1 MKKLGVLIFCVMLSG
16 VFWAP
21 GSFSQASI
29 PEQQIEL
36 DGNKAGRTYEGWG
49 TVFSYAKLLYDY
61 PQKERDEILDLLFL
75 PNYGASLQILKM
87 PIGFDGNSDH
97 SCWQANKRS
106 AGDPG
111 NYRRGYGGW
120 LFQEA
125 VKRNPDIK
133 LAALHWGYPAW
144 ATDDELKARF
154 IYEYVKGIKEAY
166 GYTIEYIGGNQNE
179 SKITPGVTKMLRKKL
194 DAGGFRDVKIV
205 AADEGARVKVYSVID
220 AMQKDKEYAG
230 VVDIIGVHYKIRPA
244 DSGVLDGAYPFGKRI
259 WSTEEGGGNFTS
271 PLFSYAT
278 IDQFMKL
285 FLDVKITAAM
295 RWLATASHYENMAWS
310 GNGIIKANEP
320 WSGHYQVGGIVWGI
334 AHITQFLSP
343 GWQMIELDD
352 NHLRLPAD
360 RTKVGRIATYKDNKS
375 DHYSMLIRTNDSLPD
390 EGMTLKFTVK
400 NLSQKE
406 VYVWQSDFTED
417 ESEWFVDSE
426 TLTPRNGAFELRI
439 RPNRIYSLTTTRGQ
453 RKADTRI
460 PVAKPFPFPYKD
472 DFEKYGNEDLP
483 TYFVN
488 ISSSFEVASDGKNK
502 VLKQVVG
509 KAPVQWHSGSKPTS
523 QPMTIVGNLDWTD
536 YTVSVKVKMEN
547 KGKALLSGRF
557 DGEKTSSKHFDA
569 EGYWLEADDTG
580 RWRLI
585 RKDKKIEDFIV
596 LDSGSTGDVGLNRWF
611 TLSLAFKGTE
621 IKAFINRKQV
631 ACVKDST
638 YKNGNVALAV
648 MSNQVTD
655 FNTPSPTYPIMLFDE
670 LEVK

>member
-1 MKKLGVLIFCVMLSG
+1 MKKTGVLLCCVMLSG
-16 VFWAP
+16 ALFAP
-21 GSFSQASI
+21 AGHSQAPV
-29 PEQQIEL
+29 PERRIDL
-36 DGNKAGRTYEGWG
+36 DGNKTGRAFEGWG

-61 PQKERDEILDLLFL
+61 PEKERNEILDLLFL
-75 PNYGASLQILKM
+75 PGYGASLQILKM

-106 AGDPG
+106 AGDAG

-125 VKRNPDIK
+125 VKRNPNIK

-179 SKITPGVTKMLRKKL
+179 SKITPEVTKMLRKKL
-194 DAGGFRDVKIV
+194 DAGGFRNVKVV

-220 AMQKDKEYAG
+220 ALRKDKEYADA
-230 VVDIIGVHYKIRPA
+230 VDIIGVHYKIRPA
-244 DSGVLDGAYPFGKRI
+244 DSGILDGAYPFGKRI
-259 WSTEEGGGNFTS
+259 WSTEEGGGSFAS
-271 PLFSYAT
+271 PLFAYT
-278 IDQFMKL
+278 TVDQFMKL
-285 FLDVKITAAM
+285 FLDVKVTAAM

-320 WSGHYQVGGIVWGI
+320 WSGHYRVGGIVWGT
-334 AHITQFLSP
+334 AHITQFIHP
-343 GWQMIELDD
+343 GWRMVELAD
-352 NHLRLPAD
+352 NHIRLPGD
-360 RTKVGRIATYKDNKS
+360 TTEVGRIAVYKDNQS
-375 DHYSMLIRTNDSLPD
+375 GHYSMLIRTADALPD
-390 EGMTLKFTVK
+390 EGITLKFTVK

-426 TLTPRNGAFELRI
+426 TLTPENGAFELRI
-439 RPNRIYSLTTTRGQ
+439 KPNRIYSLTTTRGQ
-453 RKADTRI
+453 RKADTQV
-460 PVAKPFPFPYKD
+460 PPAKPFPFPYKEN
-472 DFEKYGNEDLP
+472 FEEYGNEELP
-483 TYFVN
+483 RYFVN
-488 ISSSFEVASDGKNK
+488 ISSSFELASDGGNK

-509 KAPVQWHSGSKPTS
+509 NAPVQWHFGSKPVS
-523 QPMTIVGNLDWTD
+523 QPMTIVGDLNWTD
-536 YTVSVKVKMEN
+536 YTVSVKVKME
-547 KGKALLSGRF
+547 KEGKTLLSGRF
-557 DGEKTSSKHFDA
+557 DGEKNNSKHFDA
-569 EGYWLEADDTG
+569 EGYWLETDDAG

-585 RKDKKIEDFIV
+585 RKDKKIEDLIV
-596 LDSGSTGDVGLNRWF
+596 LDSGCADGLGLNRWF

-621 IKAFINRKQV
+621 IKAFIDGKQV
-631 ACVKDST
+631 ACVEDAT

-655 FNTPSPTYPIMLFDE
+655 FNTPSPGYPIVLFDE
-670 LEVK
+670 LEIK